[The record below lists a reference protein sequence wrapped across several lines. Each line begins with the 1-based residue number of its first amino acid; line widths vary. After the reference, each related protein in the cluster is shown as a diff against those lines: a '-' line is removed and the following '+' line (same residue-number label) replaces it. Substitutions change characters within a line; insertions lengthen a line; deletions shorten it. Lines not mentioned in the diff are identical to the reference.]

1 MFTVITQ
8 TSSTHTNYEIEYDL
22 MNGKRHKKYNGF
34 IVTEYFPRFLEG
46 KKREYIKIMVNNYV
60 LHKKTLVNVNAKHY
74 LQTVDRLAALQICLQ
89 ANEIIQE
96 ENSLVNICKRI
107 LKIENELVTIMELH
121 RHDGDRMTTILVFAK
136 ENNL

>member
-22 MNGKRHKKYNGF
+22 MNGKKHKKYNGN
-34 IVTEYFPRFLEG
+34 ILTEHFLQFLKY

-74 LQTVDRLAALQICLQ
+74 TQTIDRLAALQLCLQ
-89 ANEIIQE
+89 ASEIIQE
-96 ENSLVNICKRI
+96 ENYLVNICKHI
-107 LKIENELVTIMELH
+107 LKVEKELVAIMDLT
-121 RHDGDRMTTILVFAK
+121 RHDGDRLTTILVFAK